1 MRSRHLWLRRFI
13 WILAVDIALRQL
25 QSLILYLYRRYSS
38 ANRRPEPRPPQRTD
52 CQSIP
57 SSIYRRPDP
66 LIYDQFYLA
75 SQGLAV
81 TWDNPD
87 VTIELDGVPVDAHN
101 LKPATTYDIIARV
114 WNSSTDAPAL
124 YLPVYFSFL
133 SFGIGTTKTLIPGA
147 TYVSVGVKGSPSCPA
162 YAHHSW
168 TTPATPGHYCL
179 QVELDP
185 PDPTTG
191 LRSIDDANLANNL
204 GQSNTDVRPLN
215 SPQARFSFPIH
226 NPYRE
231 PQTITL
237 RADDY
242 AISTPKPCRDAPA
255 TTPEQSEQERAQRRR
270 RALAAHG
277 KDRFSSPAGWEISIE
292 PAQLHLEPGKT
303 REVSVIATTP
313 AGFTGR
319 QPINVNAFVGETLL
333 GGVTLYAEGK
343 A

>member
-1 MRSRHLWLRRFI
+1 MRSRHIWLRRFI
-13 WILAVDIALRQL
+13 WILAVCVALQQL
-25 QSLILYLYRRYSS
+25 QSLIRCLCRRYVP
-38 ANRRPEPRPPQRTD
+38 ANRRSEPRPPQRTD

-57 SSIYRRPDP
+57 SAIYRRPDP

-124 YLPVYFSFL
+124 AIPVAFSFL
-133 SFGIGTTKTLIPGA
+133 SFGIGTAKTPIPGVA
-147 TYVSVGVKGSPSCPA
+147 YVSVGVKGSAHCPA
-162 YAHHSW
+162 YARHAW

-179 QVELDP
+179 QVEIDP

-191 LRSIDDANLANNL
+191 LRSVEDANPANNL
-204 GQSNTDVRPLN
+204 GQSNTDVRQLN
-215 SPQARFSFPIH
+215 SPTARFLFPVH
-226 NPYRE
+226 NPHPQ
-231 PQTITL
+231 PQTISL
-237 RADDY
+237 RADGY
-242 AISTPKPCRDAPA
+242 AIPAPRPCRDAPA
-255 TTPEQSEQERAQRRR
+255 TLPEQSEQERAQRLR
-270 RALAAHG
+270 RARAAHG
-277 KDRFSSPAGWEISIE
+277 RERFGPPARWEISIE
-292 PAQLHLEPGKT
+292 PAQLHLEPGRT
-303 REVSVIATTP
+303 QEISVTATAP

-319 QPINVNAFVGETLL
+319 QPINVNAFVGETLV